1 MFPDKFEDFLRQ
13 SLSEQQCEALT
24 AALDK
29 EPETSVRY
37 NPYKISARPQGDPV
51 PWNRYGFYL
60 PERPQFTLDPVMHAG
75 GYYVQEASSMF
86 VEHLYRQT
94 VGETNGTR
102 LFGPLRRPGWQGYT
116 LLHSGRCRRTCRGQ
130 RTGQATG
137 NGPCRQ
143 RKALG
148 A

>member
-51 PWNRYGFYL
+51 PCMTGKTKDT
-60 PERPQFTLDPVMHAG
+60 ERI
-75 GYYVQEASSMF
+75 
-86 VEHLYRQT
+86 
-94 VGETNGTR
+94 
-102 LFGPLRRPGWQGYT
+102 
-116 LLHSGRCRRTCRGQ
+116 
-130 RTGQATG
+130 
-137 NGPCRQ
+137 
-143 RKALG
+143 K
-148 A
+148 